1 MKGKANNI
9 IPFWKNDLSTFK
21 FLDKTPIAPHAV
33 PHANYQGTMLKQ
45 SFNENVP
52 DYIQYYNILGVQHGS
67 VCWLCLEPKEMI
79 PIHRDSFYML
89 KTKMNVKVEDCVRYL
104 IMLED
109 WEPGHM
115 VQLDDLVLA
124 DWKAGDVWY
133 FDSTVLHWT
142 ANCGVTNFYSCQVS
156 TLK

>member
-1 MKGKANNI
+1 MK
-9 IPFWKNDLSTFK
+9 
-21 FLDKTPIAPHAV
+21 
-33 PHANYQGTMLKQ
+33 NYY
-45 SFNENVP
+45 S
-52 DYIQYYNILGVQHGS
+52 ILGVQPGS
-67 VCWLCLEPKEMI
+67 VCWLCLEPKEII

-89 KTKMNVKVEDCVRYL
+89 KTKMNVEVEECVRYL